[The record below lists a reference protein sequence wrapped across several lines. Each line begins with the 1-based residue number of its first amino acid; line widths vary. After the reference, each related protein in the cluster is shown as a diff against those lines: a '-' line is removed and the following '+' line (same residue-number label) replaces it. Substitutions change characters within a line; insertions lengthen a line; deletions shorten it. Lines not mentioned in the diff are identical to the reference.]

1 MHQLTNLFIIS
12 EISYTLH
19 LRVETGVLRC
29 HGLMMRREGV
39 EFAMRSSTDTTWIP
53 LQLTYFSDSDS
64 TVTEVIRGH
73 SVMVTGSTSADVPR
87 QVFVYAVIS
96 WEQVISSSDGWV
108 LLISLAEKP
117 MHMLTCGLYPACLQI
132 WSMTMV
138 QFPCLRIRLAVLF
151 WSKLKTWWLFN

>member
-73 SVMVTGSTSADVPR
+73 SVTVTGSTSADIPR
-87 QVFVYAVIS
+87 QVFVCSDLLRVSNIQFRWMSTAYIVGGEANAHADM
-96 WEQVISSSDGWV
+96 WAISSVSANLVNDNGTIPLFTDSFGSVV
-108 LLISLAEKP
+108 LK
-117 MHMLTCGLYPACLQI
+117 
-132 WSMTMV
+132 
-138 QFPCLRIRLAVLF
+138 
-151 WSKLKTWWLFN
+151 